1 MARNAAARNFLLS
14 TVSKDEDEEKKYNSR
29 TGKLRSEEAYT
40 PKRSTAKAA
49 EKISAPSL
57 LSQGQRVDV
66 VRDTG
71 AKTIL
76 PGAKNA
82 MEALLEQQRKS
93 RSIRN
98 EMNAI
103 GKELRK
109 SGATDFASYQAA
121 AQKQMELQKQLPM
134 ASFAAGLLNSMGKAP
149 AKIVANA
156 SGNEQLKN
164 TWGKTL
170 TQLQETQEANA
181 GAGMAGAM
189 TGELLKAGAGYATI
203 GKAAEKKALDVAGKA
218 LGGRALTKGGEIATR
233 MIGQTVADTA
243 VNTPITVA
251 AGLADEKSGKEI
263 AKDVGKQVAM
273 DAAFNVGLEGIG
285 AAGRAAGKALE
296 KTRTANASKVT
307 AKTDTILQDYGI
319 TDIYS
324 SSNVVNSLFERFK
337 DTFVSQN
344 NSIKPILNE
353 ATGLNIEIWKNGL
366 NETFRKGGYYPALS
380 EKMKIAKISSVEH
393 LPELIRT
400 GRVKADDVKHYDAN
414 AKSKFLYLENDINID
429 GEDYIV
435 QIDVKKLPEGSNRFY
450 IHSIKIKEAAD
461 ASRDSSLSGPPLRK
475 LPSAAST
482 DIVADTAAEVN
493 ETAVKQAL
501 TEADLPELAKE
512 YQLKSSDAYQ
522 RELMRQWAEKY
533 GDGTKEYMDAEYSF
547 LQELEDLQEM
557 LGIRTRKVQD
567 AERRMENSVMRN
579 VKKSMSI
586 FGQADT
592 AEAKK
597 LMKRAAR
604 EANRGKISEKTR
616 NEIFESL
623 FALGKESNSGSIDK
637 GLKDRLRSL
646 HLQISET
653 DAANIPDFNLW
664 KKGTMGKIGSITK
677 AEKGNV
683 DTVWE
688 ELKDEWPEWFPAD
701 IVNPGDQLAHI
712 ADVAD
717 EMKYHNIPISETMAD
732 EEKAMLREGFDR
744 YMDGLETE
752 NSKLIRYKQ
761 DREEKRLRKIL
772 SRGALPDYSRLS
784 TEDVKY
790 MHDELYR
797 LQKEYDR
804 VERKVNLTAGDKS
817 DLERLLRGEISEAQ
831 ARERAGANADDLIA
845 MYEVSLP
852 LNRMKGSL
860 EGYRQYVNGRY
871 SDEMKNIIGEMDMRT
886 EGKDGWQDI
895 AMLRQARETQSR
907 ILDLVAPKKIAGRI
921 KEKIFDPIHTSERD
935 RTLFKNKYIDAL
947 KNTKISTKKDIL
959 IRMADGTSGTTSE
972 SALVQWL
979 GEKRYQL
986 LEMERKKGHATADDL
1001 QAELMLR
1008 SEIQAVE
1015 ANLSAAQLKKI
1026 DNCIDEIT
1034 KIYKEIHPK
1043 INETLIRNGYA
1054 PIGYIEGY
1062 FPHMNFDDPKGIGEK
1077 AASLLGFDFTSKE
1090 LPMDIA
1096 GRTDTFRPGKKWAG
1110 NLLTRTGQQTD
1121 YDALRAFDLYIDN
1134 ISDVIYHT
1142 DNIKRLRAYEDHI
1155 RYTLSDK
1162 GIQEAVDR
1170 IRQNPNLDEV
1180 EKAALIETEYAKNQ
1194 EHTLQNY
1201 VNNIRLY
1208 TDLLAGKKHNAD
1220 RIMENYVIGRK
1231 VYKVIDSIES
1241 KVAGNMVAG
1250 NIGSAMTNFIPITQG
1265 MSSMSVKSNLQGL
1278 KEALTYMG
1286 SREMDDLTKKS
1297 AFLTTREGS
1306 DLLYRTEMRKV
1317 GDLAGKPM
1325 ELADKFSTQAVWRSR
1340 YYDNMAKGMTE
1351 DAAIKNADEFAR
1363 NLFGGRSK
1371 GAMPTMMHS
1380 KTLKPLTMFQ
1390 LEVNNQLSY
1399 LMKDIPKD
1407 AQGDLKKIFKAY
1419 SGIVI
1424 GAYIYNDVYEKLTG
1438 RRSALD
1444 PFGMANEAIGD
1455 YTGEKL
1461 RNIVDIGMDAA
1472 TGRGLDLTEKTEKKK
1487 ASVATEELMTNIG
1500 SNLPFIG
1507 GIAFDGGRIPIQS
1520 AIPHPVQA
1528 LGSAFDLWQGE
1539 TTPEKAGKDIYSD
1552 LSPALWYGLMPTAGG
1567 QLRKT
1572 VHGAN
1577 TMAKGGRYGQTKD
1590 GPELQFAVDQEKPA
1604 NWVQSLLFGQWAT
1617 EEGKEYLENNKQ
1629 KLGTNQTE
1637 TYQKLVEAGA
1647 KNTLAFDEI
1656 SRIRSKNS
1664 ISEKRNA
1671 IRASMLND
1679 EQKGI
1684 LYYDMIA
1691 SDTDKDVLDHFQGA
1705 TNQWKIADCLSRMA
1719 EYDGTSAKRSVL
1731 RNAEISEN
1739 EKQYIYLN
1747 KITQKDSREKE
1758 EARVAAV
1765 SSVGLSMDK
1774 LLNFRNKMNQVDE
1787 SGMKSKEKQWAMVQW
1802 MRENGFTEAQ
1812 MQVIRENYKFSGGY
1826 TIDWKY

>member
-1 MARNAAARNFLLS
+1 MANPEDLAKLEYILSDYDDMVLSNSKKTGAYRNS
-14 TVSKDEDEEKKYNSR
+14 D
-29 TGKLRSEEAYT
+29 GT
-40 PKRSTAKAA
+40 PA
-49 EKISAPSL
+49 EKVMISKRINGTYYVIEAVPDSKAKSL
-57 LSQGQRVDV
+57 DIVSVYKSKPENGKKTKKVAESF
-66 VRDTG
+66 G
-71 AKTIL
+71 ANSPQVTS
-76 PGAKNA
+76 KN
-82 MEALLEQQRKS
+82 
-93 RSIRN
+93 
-98 EMNAI
+98 
-103 GKELRK
+103 
-109 SGATDFASYQAA
+109 
-121 AQKQMELQKQLPM
+121 
-134 ASFAAGLLNSMGKAP
+134 
-149 AKIVANA
+149 
-156 SGNEQLKN
+156 
-164 TWGKTL
+164 
-170 TQLQETQEANA
+170 
-181 GAGMAGAM
+181 
-189 TGELLKAGAGYATI
+189 
-203 GKAAEKKALDVAGKA
+203 
-218 LGGRALTKGGEIATR
+218 
-233 MIGQTVADTA
+233 
-243 VNTPITVA
+243 
-251 AGLADEKSGKEI
+251 
-263 AKDVGKQVAM
+263 
-273 DAAFNVGLEGIG
+273 
-285 AAGRAAGKALE
+285 
-296 KTRTANASKVT
+296 
-307 AKTDTILQDYGI
+307 
-319 TDIYS
+319 
-324 SSNVVNSLFERFK
+324 
-337 DTFVSQN
+337 VSQQ
-344 NSIKPILNE
+344 P
-353 ATGLNIEIWKNGL
+353 
-366 NETFRKGGYYPALS
+366 
-380 EKMKIAKISSVEH
+380 
-393 LPELIRT
+393 
-400 GRVKADDVKHYDAN
+400 
-414 AKSKFLYLENDINID
+414 
-429 GEDYIV
+429 
-435 QIDVKKLPEGSNRFY
+435 
-450 IHSIKIKEAAD
+450 
-461 ASRDSSLSGPPLRK
+461 
-475 LPSAAST
+475 ST

-557 LGIRTRKVQD
+557 LGIRTKKVQD

-579 VKKSMSI
+579 IKKSMSI

-616 NEIFESL
+616 GEIFENL

-646 HLQISET
+646 HLQISEE

-683 DTVWE
+683 DTIWE

-935 RTLFKNKYIDAL
+935 RTLFKNKYIDTL

-1180 EKAALIETEYAKNQ
+1180 EKTALIETEYAKNQ

-1528 LGSAFDLWQGE
+1528 LGTAFDLWQGE

-1664 ISEKRNA
+1664 ISDKRNA

-1691 SDTDKDVLDHFQGA
+1691 SDTDKDVLDHFHGA
-1705 TNQWKIADCLSRMA
+1705 ANQWKIADCLSRMA

-1731 RNAEISEN
+1731 RNAEISES

-1812 MQVIRENYKFSGGY
+1812 MRVIRENYKFSGGY